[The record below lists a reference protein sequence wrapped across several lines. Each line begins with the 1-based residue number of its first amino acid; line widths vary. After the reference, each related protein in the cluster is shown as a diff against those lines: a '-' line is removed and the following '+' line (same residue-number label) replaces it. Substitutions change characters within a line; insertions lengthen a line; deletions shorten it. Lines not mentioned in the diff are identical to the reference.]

1 MQVNSFSELLSSSP
15 GLLVSGPK
23 RLIDLYR
30 EGLEGVLKTK
40 QVDIEIE
47 RPCRFNNLRCLEFDY
62 GYVVCKSVDVVE
74 SLVDL
79 DD

>member
-1 MQVNSFSELLSSSP
+1 M
-15 GLLVSGPK
+15 
-23 RLIDLYR
+23 
-30 EGLEGVLKTK
+30 LKTK